1 MTGMSPRSHG
11 TVFLDDQLTFPKVT
25 TLATA
30 FKQAGYQ
37 AQAVGKLHV

>member
-11 TVFLDDQLTFPKVT
+11 DRVFDDQLTFPKVT